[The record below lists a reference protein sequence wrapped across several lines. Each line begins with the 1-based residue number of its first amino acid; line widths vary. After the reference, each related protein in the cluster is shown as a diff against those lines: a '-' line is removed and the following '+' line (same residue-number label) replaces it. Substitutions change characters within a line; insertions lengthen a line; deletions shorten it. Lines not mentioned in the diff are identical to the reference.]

1 MMMVNEETRMNE
13 KKLTVLVKRWT
24 EIPLDVFNENAET
37 AAVEARRAKIKNNM
51 MNNEAGEPLVQVW
64 QNMVFVSVCGRTVF
78 FFFFFSS

>member
-1 MMMVNEETRMNE
+1 MMMVNKETRMNE

-24 EIPLDVFNENAET
+24 EIPPDVFNENAET

-64 QNMVFVSVCGRTVF
+64 HKTGCSTRSAVGLS
-78 FFFFFSS
+78 FFFFS